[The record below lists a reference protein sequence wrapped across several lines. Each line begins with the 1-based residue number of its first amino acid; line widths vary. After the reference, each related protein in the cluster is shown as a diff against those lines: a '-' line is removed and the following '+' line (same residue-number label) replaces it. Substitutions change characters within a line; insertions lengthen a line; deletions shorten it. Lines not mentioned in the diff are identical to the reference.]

1 MSMNPVISRAVVILL
16 INNIQVPNVECARVL
31 GLWID
36 SQMHFAEHA
45 KKARGKCFG
54 KLRVL
59 KFITGRAWG
68 IGEKSQQ
75 QLVDS
80 YIAPSVTYA
89 APAWWGTGNQG
100 AVTKVQTAF
109 RACLCL
115 MTGCIQGTKVPDLLE
130 LARKEPLDSRVE
142 RQAASLANMAARHR
156 QRMQPRMV
164 LANNTPK
171 RIRL

>member
-1 MSMNPVISRAVVILL
+1 
-16 INNIQVPNVECARVL
+16 
-31 GLWID
+31 
-36 SQMHFAEHA
+36 MHFAEHA

-59 KFITGRAWG
+59 KFITSRAWG

-80 YIAPSVTYA
+80 YIARSVTYA
-89 APAWWGTGNQG
+89 GPAWWGTGNQG

-115 MTGCIQGTKVPDLLE
+115 MTGCFQGTKVPALLE
-130 LARKEPLDSRVE
+130 LARQEPLDSRVE

-156 QRMQPRMV
+156 QLNPAKMV
-164 LANNTPK
+164 PTNNVPK
-171 RIRL
+171 RIRLDR